1 MTSSNDVIIW
11 IFFEI
16 FGKNFFPPKLK
27 PVVKWSKSDMPMS
40 PFQDVALQTPN
51 DKIGW
56 QNYHFYLKIKIN
68 GLKYPLS
75 P

>member
-16 FGKNFFPPKLK
+16 FGKNFFLPKLK
-27 PVVKWSKSDMPMS
+27 PVVKWSKSDRPMS
-40 PFQDVALQTPN
+40 PFQDVALQTLG

-56 QNYHFYLKIKIN
+56 QNYHFHLKIKSTA
-68 GLKYPLS
+68 LE
-75 P
+75 